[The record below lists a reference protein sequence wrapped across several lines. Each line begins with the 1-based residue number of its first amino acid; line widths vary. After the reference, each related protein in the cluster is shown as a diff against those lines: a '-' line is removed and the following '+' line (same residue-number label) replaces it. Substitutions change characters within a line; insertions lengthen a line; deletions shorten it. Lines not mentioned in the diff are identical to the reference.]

1 MIPSTVEELHQPTVP
16 PVGGENNDD
25 EPDDNDYYCDD
36 GSDDDGDDGGDVDG
50 GGSADVYSGGC
61 NRVMLLEMMMPTNL
75 STTFFSFV
83 QTCSTW
89 WKNS

>member
-1 MIPSTVEELHQPTVP
+1 MGVAIRVCPHQI
-16 PVGGENNDD
+16 GGDKSYWDTFGDGDD
-25 EPDDNDYYCDD
+25 GDGD
-36 GSDDDGDDGGDVDG
+36 GSDDDGDDGGDVVG
-50 GGSADVYSGGC
+50 GGTADVYSGGC

>member
-1 MIPSTVEELHQPTVP
+1 M
-16 PVGGENNDD
+16 GGENNDD
-25 EPDDNDYYCDD
+25 EPDDSDYYCDD
-36 GSDDDGDDGGDVDG
+36 GSDGDGDDGGDVDG

-83 QTCSTW
+83 QTCST
-89 WKNS
+89 